1 MYTYTLSEMVHM
13 HSNTILYTLDFAGAQ
28 VDLTILSAPL
38 RGYLKQTVMTFCE
51 VVVSLSSKVK
61 SMNL

>member
-28 VDLTILSAPL
+28 VDLTILNAPL